1 MLKQPCLRQRILFV
15 LLLAFASPFIEI
27 FAVYENIQSPK
38 HVRTMPTHIFHTYYA
53 MRSVYGLFETCERA
67 KERRS
72 DRKAKE
78 GEPEAI
84 ESTILHLEIW
94 LWLWLFYK
102 VCLA

>member
-1 MLKQPCLRQRILFV
+1 MSEQCQRTY
-15 LLLAFASPFIEI
+15 S
-27 FAVYENIQSPK
+27 
-38 HVRTMPTHIFHTYYA
+38 THIMQCVPST
-53 MRSVYGLFETCERA
+53 VYLRRA